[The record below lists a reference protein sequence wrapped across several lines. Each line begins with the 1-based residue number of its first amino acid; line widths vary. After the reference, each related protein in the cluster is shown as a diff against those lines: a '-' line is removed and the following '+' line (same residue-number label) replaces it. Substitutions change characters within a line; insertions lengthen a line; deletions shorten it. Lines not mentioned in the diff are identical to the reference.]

1 MNKYGYEGE
10 ERFRPMSPWGYFG
23 YSLLFSIPLIGL
35 VLLIV
40 FSLNN
45 ENINRRNYA
54 RSFFI
59 GVLIAA
65 VILLILTLTGTFASL
80 SILSSPSYS
89 RYL

>member
-1 MNKYGYEGE
+1 MNKYVYEGD

-65 VILLILTLTGTFASL
+65 IILLILALTGTFASL
-80 SILSSPSYS
+80 SILSSPSYA

>member
-65 VILLILTLTGTFASL
+65 IILLILALTGAFASL

>member
-35 VLLIV
+35 ILLIV

-65 VILLILTLTGTFASL
+65 IILLILALMGAFASL
-80 SILSSPSYS
+80 SILSSPSYA

>member
-1 MNKYGYEGE
+1 MNKYAYEGD

-23 YSLLFSIPLIGL
+23 CSLLFSIPLIGL

-65 VILLILTLTGTFASL
+65 IILLILALTGAFASL
-80 SILSSPSYS
+80 SIFSSPSYA

>member
-35 VLLIV
+35 ILLIV

-54 RSFFI
+54 RSMFCSMI
-59 GVLIAA
+59 VAAVLIAVLFA
-65 VILLILTLTGTFASL
+65 TGFFSMLA
-80 SILSSPSYS
+80 IM
-89 RYL
+89 

>member
-35 VLLIV
+35 ILLIV

>member
-35 VLLIV
+35 ILLIV

-65 VILLILTLTGTFASL
+65 VILLILTLTGAFASL
-80 SILSSPSYS
+80 SILSSPSYA

>member
-35 VLLIV
+35 ILLIV

-80 SILSSPSYS
+80 SILSSPSYA

>member
-35 VLLIV
+35 ILLIV

-80 SILSSPSYS
+80 SILSSPIYS

>member
-35 VLLIV
+35 ILLIV

-65 VILLILTLTGTFASL
+65 VILLILTLTGAFASL

>member
-35 VLLIV
+35 ILLIV

-65 VILLILTLTGTFASL
+65 IILLILTLTGTFASL

>member
-35 VLLIV
+35 ILLIV

-65 VILLILTLTGTFASL
+65 VTLLILTLTGAFASL

>member
-1 MNKYGYEGE
+1 MNKYGYKGE

-35 VLLIV
+35 ILLIV

-65 VILLILTLTGTFASL
+65 VILLILVLTGVFASS

>member
-35 VLLIV
+35 ILLIV

-65 VILLILTLTGTFASL
+65 IILLILALTGAFASL